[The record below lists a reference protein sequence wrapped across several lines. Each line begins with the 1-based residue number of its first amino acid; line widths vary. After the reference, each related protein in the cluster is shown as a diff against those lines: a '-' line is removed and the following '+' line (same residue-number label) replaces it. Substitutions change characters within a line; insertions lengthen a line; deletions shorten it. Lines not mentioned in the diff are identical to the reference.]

1 MDETFFIFYDV
12 LDRIFDRDDM
22 LMEVFIEMIDH
33 SHECRRLPT
42 SCSPRDEHESLIC
55 LEEFEEILL
64 ESYTF
69 CCRDLLLDRTH
80 SDSNSLV
87 IFGDICSKS
96 SSFDLIDKGDT
107 SDFFFQTFCKKCRI
121 HKVYDLYDV
130 IISES
135 SEGFYGLDIT
145 VSHTNIGEIPTSDMK
160 IGDMIGD
167 DFSDKLEVFFD
178 ERFIWH
184 REKQ

>member
-1 MDETFFIFYDV
+1 M
-12 LDRIFDRDDM
+12 
-22 LMEVFIEMIDH
+22 
-33 SHECRRLPT
+33 
-42 SCSPRDEHESLIC
+42 
-55 LEEFEEILL
+55 
-64 ESYTF
+64 
-69 CCRDLLLDRTH
+69 
-80 SDSNSLV
+80 
-87 IFGDICSKS
+87 
-96 SSFDLIDKGDT
+96 
-107 SDFFFQTFCKKCRI
+107 
-121 HKVYDLYDV
+121 YDLYDV